1 MSIFLV
7 LAAALLFALSGIPK
21 GRLGPLVAVV
31 ACFTGLAGIVAGF
44 GAAPI
49 PSLDVAWAVPGGR
62 FSVALDALG
71 MAFLL
76 PVLIIPAL
84 GAVYGHAY
92 FPPDHPTFRRTRLAF
107 GILPASMVLV
117 VLARHA
123 FLLLVAWEGMAL
135 SAFFLL
141 AADDHESAVRAS
153 SWVYLVAT
161 HVGTLCLMAAFGI
174 LAHHTG
180 GLALEPVRGLSVSSL
195 RWSAV
200 LLLIG
205 FGMKA
210 GIVPLH
216 FWLPGAHANAPS
228 HVSAVMSGVVLNM
241 GVYGLMRMASFLGQL
256 PSTMGGVLLAM
267 GALSA
272 IFGAAFSVVQS
283 DLKRLLAY
291 SSVDNMAIAIMGLG
305 LALVGRA
312 TGRDDLLSLGVA
324 GAVWHVWNHSLF
336 KSLLFFASGA
346 VVHATGTR
354 RMDLMGGLARSMP
367 VTALVTLVGAVALAG
382 LPPLNG
388 FLGELVLYMGLA
400 RSATGIGWP
409 ALAMPALAMT
419 GALAVVAMVKVY
431 GGAFLGEARQPMK
444 PHDPPLAMRA
454 TMGILAAACIV
465 VVPAAVTLGPALD
478 RVTLAFAFRPIPSL
492 ATLVPLG
499 NVTMLLLAAA
509 ALAGGVIYWARRS
522 RRGAA
527 SPQGT
532 AGTWACGYAMPS
544 PRIQYTPTSFSE
556 LVMGLFRGF
565 LSLREFRPTLQG
577 VFPRRSLFAFAVRD
591 PVLDRAAV
599 PVIGVIERSATW
611 LRLTQQGNVQVY
623 VLYIVL
629 ALLGLLWVG

>member
-1 MSIFLV
+1 
-7 LAAALLFALSGIPK
+7 
-21 GRLGPLVAVV
+21 
-31 ACFTGLAGIVAGF
+31 
-44 GAAPI
+44 
-49 PSLDVAWAVPGGR
+49 
-62 FSVALDALG
+62 
-71 MAFLL
+71 
-76 PVLIIPAL
+76 
-84 GAVYGHAY
+84 
-92 FPPDHPTFRRTRLAF
+92 
-107 GILPASMVLV
+107 
-117 VLARHA
+117 
-123 FLLLVAWEGMAL
+123 
-135 SAFFLL
+135 
-141 AADDHESAVRAS
+141 
-153 SWVYLVAT
+153 
-161 HVGTLCLMAAFGI
+161 
-174 LAHHTG
+174 
-180 GLALEPVRGLSVSSL
+180 
-195 RWSAV
+195 
-200 LLLIG
+200 
-205 FGMKA
+205 
-210 GIVPLH
+210 
-216 FWLPGAHANAPS
+216 
-228 HVSAVMSGVVLNM
+228 
-241 GVYGLMRMASFLGQL
+241 
-256 PSTMGGVLLAM
+256 
-267 GALSA
+267 
-272 IFGAAFSVVQS
+272 
-283 DLKRLLAY
+283 
-291 SSVDNMAIAIMGLG
+291 
-305 LALVGRA
+305 
-312 TGRDDLLSLGVA
+312 
-324 GAVWHVWNHSLF
+324 
-336 KSLLFFASGA
+336 
-346 VVHATGTR
+346 
-354 RMDLMGGLARSMP
+354 MDLMGGLARSMP